1 MRDVVVF
8 LLFVGVLP
16 MCFLR
21 PWVGVLA
28 FSWLAYNRTQD
39 LTWGFA
45 RTLPIAQLIAVAMIL
60 GWMVWEFTPI
70 WRRDARIKAMVAL
83 FIVIGVSMFGNTL
96 RLDNQWH
103 RYTELGK
110 IVFVSMLTC
119 ALIKDRTR
127 LRQIALCIS
136 LALGF
141 YGIKNGLWFLAGQ
154 GTIIGPGGM
163 LKDNNDFALAM
174 AMNLPF
180 LWYLRGEARQVKKW
194 GRLLAPMMLGTFFL
208 TMIAIMSTGS
218 RGGFLTMGVIIGV
231 MLLKSRYKVPAI
243 VMGVVLGVAG
253 FALAPPEW
261 KERMSTITLN
271 VEEMDGSAQGRIV
284 SWMVAGNMIK
294 ENPVLGIGFNNM
306 VFDYHRYLGGVPL
319 PRGEGAI
326 PNRVAH
332 NSYLQIWAESG
343 TIAYILYMFMVL
355 STIWYCMKTAR
366 AAKERDQLW
375 TLAYT
380 HSIQVT
386 LIGFLVGATFLN
398 RAHFDL
404 VYQLVAIAVAI
415 PVAVAAEAARTARP
429 RRLGVTVPDEVWVRH
444 KDPFV
449 RAPVS

>member
-1 MRDVVVF
+1 VRDVVVF
-8 LLFVGVLP
+8 MLFVGVLP

-21 PWVGVLA
+21 PWIGVLT

-45 RTLPIAQLIAVAMIL
+45 RTLPIAQLVAVAMIL

-70 WRRDARIKAMVAL
+70 WRRDARMKAMVAL
-83 FIVIGVSMFGNTL
+83 FFVIGISMFTNTL
-96 RLDNQWH
+96 RLDQQWH

-119 ALIKDRTR
+119 ALIKDRIR
-127 LRQIALCIS
+127 LRQIGLCIS

-174 AMNLPF
+174 VMNLPF
-180 LWYLRGEARQVKKW
+180 LWYLRGEARQVKKY
-194 GRLLAPMMLGTFFL
+194 GMLLAPLMLGTFFL
-208 TMIAIMSTGS
+208 TILAVGSTGS
-218 RGGFLTMGVIIGV
+218 RGGILSMGVTIGV

-243 VMGVVLGVAG
+243 VMGVVLGVA
-253 FALAPPEW
+253 AVAVAPPELR
-261 KERMSTITLN
+261 ERMSTLTLN
-271 VEEMDGSAQGRIV
+271 VDEMDGSAQGRIV

-294 ENPVLGIGFNNM
+294 QNPVLGIGFNNM
-306 VFDYHRYLGGVPL
+306 VFDYHRYLSGVTL
-319 PRGEGAI
+319 PSGIKEI

-343 TIAYILYMFMVL
+343 TIAYSLYMFMVL
-355 STIWYCMKTAR
+355 STIWYCVKTAR
-366 AAKERDQLW
+366 AAKARQQDW
-375 TLAYT
+375 ALAYT
-380 HSIQVT
+380 NSIQVT
-386 LIGFLVGATFLN
+386 LLGFLVGATFLN

-415 PVAVAAEAARTARP
+415 PVAVAAEEART
-429 RRLGVTVPDEVWVRH
+429 RRSRRVGVSLPDDVRVRH

-449 RAPVS
+449 KVSMS